1 MALSDPGPDLTPA
14 EVKKIRERLTHSSRK
29 LVGLESSLKAMKEKH
44 ELVLREL
51 RLSSKAQREYASMEG
66 GVISKIM
73 DYILDIK
80 EILEIMRTT
89 FQEVYRNENTIADNL
104 LEFEQTILRTNDRL
118 FDQMER
124 YRILGQLGE
133 LDTKILTLRFN
144 GIAVDQT
151 LSNRILKVRS
161 SILTEKKIELDE
173 LQNESIGLFRDFAEN
188 IEKAIDDM
196 AYKPETKELLQSMRE
211 VSWM

>member
-1 MALSDPGPDLTPA
+1 MASSDPGPDLTPA

-104 LEFEQTILRTNDRL
+104 IEFEQTILKTNDRL

-124 YRILGQLGE
+124 YRILSQLGE

-144 GIAVDQT
+144 GIDVDQT

-161 SILTEKKIELDE
+161 SILTEKEVELPD
-173 LQNESIGLFRDFAEN
+173 LQNESIGLFRDFAKN
-188 IEKAIDDM
+188 IEKAIADM